1 MFAIFIQEAIEM
13 ANYGATDMVRKT
25 AAEQYIAPARKQ
37 SQTSVTIH
45 SGDFNKFLV
54 QNRVLPPNRFP
65 IICNALQSR
74 KFLRENHL
82 TLKEVQGPPS
92 GKSSTVKFI
101 YKIDPLPPGSQ
112 NPPGTPPASSVDA
125 FLSLRGIM
133 KSAYQKLGGAEVF
146 HARESESWDR

>member
-1 MFAIFIQEAIEM
+1 MP
-13 ANYGATDMVRKT
+13 NYGSTDKVRKT
-25 AAEQYIAPARKQ
+25 AAEQYVIPARRR
-37 SQTSVTIH
+37 SETTVTIH
-45 SGDFNKFLV
+45 SGEFNKLLV

-74 KFLRENHL
+74 KFLQENHL

-101 YKIDPLPPGSQ
+101 YKIEPLPPGSQ
-112 NPPGTPPASSVDA
+112 NPTAPPATNSADT

-133 KSAYQKLGGAEVF
+133 KSSYQKLGGAEAF
-146 HARESESWDR
+146 HRRESESWDK

>member
-1 MFAIFIQEAIEM
+1 M
-13 ANYGATDMVRKT
+13 ANYGSTDIVRKT
-25 AAEQYIAPARKQ
+25 ATEQYIVPARRQ
-37 SQTSVTIH
+37 SQTTVTIH

-65 IICNALQSR
+65 IVCNALQSR
-74 KFLRENHL
+74 KFLQENHL

-101 YKIDPLPPGSQ
+101 YKIEPLPPRSQ
-112 NPPGTPPASSVDA
+112 PPANPPATSADA

-133 KSAYQKLGGAEVF
+133 KSAYQKLGGAEAF
-146 HARESESWDR
+146 HRRESESWDR

>member
-1 MFAIFIQEAIEM
+1 MPT
-13 ANYGATDMVRKT
+13 YGSTDKVRKT
-25 AAEQYIAPARKQ
+25 ASEQYIAPARKR
-37 SQTSVTIH
+37 SETTVTIH

-65 IICNALQSR
+65 IICNALQSK
-74 KFLRENHL
+74 KFLQENHL

-101 YKIDPLPPGSQ
+101 YKIEPLPPGS
-112 NPPGTPPASSVDA
+112 TPPSTPANSADA

-133 KSAYQKLGGAEVF
+133 KSTYQKLGGAEAF
-146 HARESESWDR
+146 HRRESGSWDK

>member
-1 MFAIFIQEAIEM
+1 MDM
-13 ANYGATDMVRKT
+13 ANYGSTDIVRKT

-37 SQTSVTIH
+37 SQTTVTIH
-45 SGDFNKFLV
+45 SGEFNKFLV

-65 IICNALQSR
+65 IICNALQSK
-74 KFLRENHL
+74 KFLQENHL

-101 YKIDPLPPGSQ
+101 YKIEPLPPGSH
-112 NPPGTPPASSVDA
+112 PPATPPAGSADA

-133 KSAYQKLGGAEVF
+133 KSAYQKLGGAEAF

>member
-1 MFAIFIQEAIEM
+1 M
-13 ANYGATDMVRKT
+13 ADYGSTDKVRKN
-25 AAEQYIAPARKQ
+25 AAEQYIAPARRQ
-37 SQTSVTIH
+37 SQTTVTIH

-65 IICNALQSR
+65 IICNALQSK
-74 KFLRENHL
+74 KFLQENHL

-101 YKIDPLPPGSQ
+101 YKIEPLPPGS
-112 NPPGTPPASSVDA
+112 PSSPASPPASSADA

-133 KSAYQKLGGAEVF
+133 KSTYQKLGGAEAF
-146 HARESESWDR
+146 HRHESESWDR

>member
-1 MFAIFIQEAIEM
+1 MDM
-13 ANYGATDMVRKT
+13 DNYGSNDIVRKT

-37 SQTSVTIH
+37 SQTTVTIH
-45 SGDFNKFLV
+45 SGEFNKFLV

-65 IICNALQSR
+65 IICNALQSK
-74 KFLRENHL
+74 KFLQENHL

-101 YKIDPLPPGSQ
+101 YKIEPLPPGSHSSA
-112 NPPGTPPASSVDA
+112 PPPANSADA

-133 KSAYQKLGGAEVF
+133 KSAYHRLGCAAAF

>member
-1 MFAIFIQEAIEM
+1 M
-13 ANYGATDMVRKT
+13 ATYGSTDKVRKT
-25 AAEQYIAPARKQ
+25 AAERYIAPARKR
-37 SQTSVTIH
+37 SETTVTIH

-65 IICNALQSR
+65 IICNALQSK

-101 YKIDPLPPGSQ
+101 YKIEPLTQ
-112 NPPGTPPASSVDA
+112 LAPASFPISSGKFRRRLPQPPRDHEVR
-125 FLSLRGIM
+125 LPETWRRRSLPRPRIR
-133 KSAYQKLGGAEVF
+133 KLG
-146 HARESESWDR
+146 